1 MDYEQWKLTMVVL
14 CFGTDDILL
23 KDSSLRALAPALARD
38 HLSVFNWIYAE
49 KPLDVG
55 QYDFIYHRDDFVSLP
70 NKPQE
75 GFDDLIKAF
84 LNRSPGSRIQ
94 QFFKQEPKTPH
105 QHAQESQKQEQI
117 VYLFSNDKIS
127 LFAQMIAIC
136 LVVAILLIPIFL
148 LFLTE
153 MSRKTTSVMVLVFV
167 LAFAV
172 SMSLMGAKAESVF
185 VGTCTYCAVLVTFLG
200 NLQGAATVVVT
211 ASA

>member
-23 KDSSLRALAPALARD
+23 KDSSLRALAPAPARD

-94 QFFKQEPKTPH
+94 VSFFQFFVHLNTSR
-105 QHAQESQKQEQI
+105 HAMPS
-117 VYLFSNDKIS
+117 LAF
-127 LFAQMIAIC
+127 LFAAY
-136 LVVAILLIPIFL
+136 VN
-148 LFLTE
+148 
-153 MSRKTTSVMVLVFV
+153 
-167 LAFAV
+167 
-172 SMSLMGAKAESVF
+172 
-185 VGTCTYCAVLVTFLG
+185 Y
-200 NLQGAATVVVT
+200 
-211 ASA
+211 